1 LSTKGAMG
9 TKKSLD
15 QKRVTVSK
23 QKDRIDLIFE
33 MESGVLEFSK
43 GQIQAALDIPCLHCV
58 TVLC

>member
-1 LSTKGAMG
+1 MG